1 MLFPADNAKE
11 MSELTENELKQIKRV
26 VVIDSTWSQT
36 RHYMKDPN
44 IKNLKMVKIKTEKTV
59 FWRY

>member
-1 MLFPADNAKE
+1 MA
-11 MSELTENELKQIKRV
+11 ELTENELKQIKRV